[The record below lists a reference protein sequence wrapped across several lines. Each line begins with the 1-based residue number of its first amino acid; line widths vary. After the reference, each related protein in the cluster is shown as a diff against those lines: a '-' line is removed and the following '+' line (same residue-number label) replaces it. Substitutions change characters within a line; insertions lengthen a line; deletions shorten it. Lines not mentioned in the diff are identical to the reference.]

1 METHHLEARPLD
13 LVLSQH
19 PEHETTL
26 SDLQGRR
33 CCSWPAI
40 ASHLTIIGL
49 VVVEKVLSVIE
60 VSLSRRRRSAK
71 PGRRRGA
78 KRFCEVYR
86 RGVAMATRENSFGL
100 RRQKSVL
107 PERQLWGPWICKSW
121 EIWFKATGLTFYIP
135 VQGATNSSHDPTV
148 FPPNVRFMRRASQIT
163 AKLQSNVCLIQ
174 CSFF

>member
-33 CCSWPAI
+33 CCSRPAI

-49 VVVEKVLSVIE
+49 AVVGEVLLVIE

-71 PGRRRGA
+71 TGRAERPRGA
-78 KRFCEVYR
+78 QKGFVRYTEAR
-86 RGVAMATRENSFGL
+86 LPRQRRENSFSAHEAEKCL
-100 RRQKSVL
+100 PWKAAVRLMNLQVRRNM
-107 PERQLWGPWICKSW
+107 I
-121 EIWFKATGLTFYIP
+121 
-135 VQGATNSSHDPTV
+135 QGNRSYLLYPCV
-148 FPPNVRFMRRASQIT
+148 
-163 AKLQSNVCLIQ
+163 KLHK
-174 CSFF
+174 

>member
-71 PGRRRGA
+71 PGRQRGA

-86 RGVAMATRENSFGL
+86 RGVAMATWENSFGL

-107 PERQLWGPWICKSW
+107 PERQL
-121 EIWFKATGLTFYIP
+121 
-135 VQGATNSSHDPTV
+135 
-148 FPPNVRFMRRASQIT
+148 
-163 AKLQSNVCLIQ
+163 
-174 CSFF
+174 

>member
-1 METHHLEARPLD
+1 METHHLEVRPLD

-33 CCSWPAI
+33 CCSRPAI

-49 VVVEKVLSVIE
+49 AVVEKVLPVIE

-71 PGRRRGA
+71 PSRRRGREGR

-86 RGVAMATRENSFGL
+86 SGVVMATGENSFGL
-100 RRQKSVL
+100 MRQKSVFS
-107 PERQLWGPWICKSW
+107 EKQLWGPWICKSR
-121 EIWFKATGLTFYIP
+121 EIWFKATGLTFYIL
-135 VQGATNSSHDPTV
+135 VRGSINSSLYLTV
-148 FPPNVRFMRRASQIT
+148 YLYNI
-163 AKLQSNVCLIQ
+163 
-174 CSFF
+174 